1 MIKEAC
7 IESFEE
13 AVSAEKRGANR
24 IELCANLDI
33 GGTTPS
39 EENIIR
45 CSEELKIPVFAM
57 IRPRGGNFVYSEE
70 EIETMK
76 AEIGQ
81 CREIG
86 IAGIVLGILTP
97 NGQIDIKQTRQLV
110 ELAKPMQVTF
120 HKAFDEAP
128 DYRQALEDVIA
139 TGAHRILTS
148 GTKETAAQGA
158 DILNKLIEQAQSRII
173 IVAAG
178 KVTRE
183 NLGELSSQIK
193 TDEFHGR
200 KIV

>member
-13 AVSAEKRGANR
+13 AVNAEKRGANR
-24 IELCANLDI
+24 IELCDNLTL

-39 EENIIR
+39 IENIR
-45 CSEELKIPVFAM
+45 LCSEELNIPVFVM

-70 EIETMK
+70 ELETMK
-76 AEIGQ
+76 AEI
-81 CREIG
+81 RECKKFG
-86 IAGIVLGILTP
+86 ADGVVLGILTP
-97 NGQIDIKQTRQLV
+97 ENQIDVEHTRQLV
-110 ELAKPMQVTF
+110 ELAHPMQVTF

-139 TGAHRILTS
+139 TGANRILTS
-148 GTKETAAQGA
+148 GTKETAAEGVE
-158 DILNKLIEQAQSRII
+158 ILNHLIKQARGRII

-178 KVTRE
+178 RITTE
-183 NLGELSSQIK
+183 NMEELSTIIK
-193 TDEFHGR
+193 TGEFHGR

>member
-13 AVSAEKRGANR
+13 AVNAEKRGANR
-24 IELCANLDI
+24 IELCDNLTV
-33 GGTTPS
+33 GGITPS
-39 EENIIR
+39 IKNIRR
-45 CSEELKIPVFAM
+45 CSEELNIPVFVM

-70 EIETMK
+70 ELETMK
-76 AEIGQ
+76 AEI
-81 CREIG
+81 RECKKFG
-86 IAGIVLGILTP
+86 ADGVVLGILTP
-97 NGQIDIKQTRQLV
+97 EKQIDVEHTRQLV
-110 ELAKPMQVTF
+110 ELARPMQVTF

-139 TGAHRILTS
+139 TGANRILTS
-148 GTKETAAQGA
+148 GTRETATQGA
-158 DILNKLIEQAQSRII
+158 DILNELIEQAAGRII

-183 NLGELSSQIK
+183 NLEELSSQIK